1 MGLHQPT
8 ADPAFRPD
16 AARVRSETITG
27 KLRRIGWFVLLWTMS
42 VVSLTLI
49 ALPLR
54 WLLKSA

>member
-1 MGLHQPT
+1 M
-8 ADPAFRPD
+8 AEPAFVPD

-27 KLRRIGWFVLLWTMS
+27 KLRRIGWFVLLWAMS
-42 VVSLTLI
+42 IVSLTLI

>member
-8 ADPAFRPD
+8 AEPAFVPD
-16 AARVRSETITG
+16 VARVRSETITG

-54 WLLKSA
+54 WLLKST

>member
-1 MGLHQPT
+1 
-8 ADPAFRPD
+8 
-16 AARVRSETITG
+16 
-27 KLRRIGWFVLLWTMS
+27 MS